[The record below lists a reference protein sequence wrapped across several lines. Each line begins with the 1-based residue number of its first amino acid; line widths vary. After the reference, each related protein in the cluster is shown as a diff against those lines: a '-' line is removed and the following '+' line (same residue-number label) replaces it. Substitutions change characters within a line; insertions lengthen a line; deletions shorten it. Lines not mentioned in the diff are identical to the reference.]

1 MWDKVDGMQV
11 KNYKRDGVH
20 KVAYWIDGEEV
31 SEGIWKRRYVAQI
44 EAENELLHAKLAKI
58 FDIL

>member
-1 MWDKVDGMQV
+1 M

-44 EAENELLHAKLAKI
+44 EAENELLHAKLAAI
-58 FDIL
+58 YDVL

>member
-1 MWDKVDGMQV
+1 MQL
-11 KNYKRDGVH
+11 KNYRRNGVH

-31 SEGIWKRRYVAQI
+31 PEGVWKRKYVTAL
-44 EAENELLHAKLAKI
+44 ETELDAAHAKLAKI

>member
-1 MWDKVDGMQV
+1 MWDRVDGMQV

-31 SEGIWKRRYVAQI
+31 SEGIWKRKYVTAL
-44 EAENELLHAKLAKI
+44 ETELDELHAKLAAI
-58 FDIL
+58 YDVL

>member
-1 MWDKVDGMQV
+1 MWDRVDGMQV

-31 SEGIWKRRYVAQI
+31 SEGIWKRRYVAAI
-44 EAENELLHAKLAKI
+44 EAENELLHAKLAAI
-58 FDIL
+58 YDVL